1 MINQCSNDIIG
12 IKELKCCDEGLKK
25 TNAIIT
31 ARNGMAKKAMLKNV
45 VEGNVDK
52 LKKQIK
58 KGSVQIY
65 YQ

>member
-1 MINQCSNDIIG
+1 
-12 IKELKCCDEGLKK
+12 
-25 TNAIIT
+25 
-31 ARNGMAKKAMLKNV
+31 MAKKAMLKNV